1 MARTCPPASG
11 KLWALPGRPGY
22 LEGVAIK
29 KITELVSDLSGEPI
43 EQGKGRSVDFSYEGV
58 LYRVDLTNDEL
69 ADFENALRPYLQ
81 AGREI
86 EGQRRRTTASS
97 TKERGFDPA
106 AVRAWAAG
114 QGIEVS
120 PRGRIKAEVVEKYRA
135 AGN

>member
-1 MARTCPPASG
+1 M
-11 KLWALPGRPGY
+11 LI
-22 LEGVAIK
+22 GVATK
-29 KITELVSDLSGEPI
+29 TLTELVSDISGKPI
-43 EQGKGRSVDFSYEGV
+43 EQGKGRSVDFSYEGA

-69 ADFENALRPYLQ
+69 ADFEKALRPYLE
-81 AGREI
+81 AGRKV
-86 EGQRRRTTASS
+86 EGQRRRTSAAS
-97 TKERGFDPA
+97 TKKHAFDPA